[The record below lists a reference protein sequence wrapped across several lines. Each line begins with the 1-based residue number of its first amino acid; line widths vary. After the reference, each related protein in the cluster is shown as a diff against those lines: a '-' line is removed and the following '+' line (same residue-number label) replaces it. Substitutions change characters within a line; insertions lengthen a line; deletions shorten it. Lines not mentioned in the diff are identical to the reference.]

1 MEPALAIFAP
11 LLGHCFAATISPG
24 VVDRHC
30 FSDVY
35 KGAHVRD
42 VHVVT
47 SNGKEAYAG
56 ETIYSFDGRT
66 IQFTYLNSMGGVG
79 HGTAASNN
87 GAVEFAG
94 SMLGSPGAK
103 PTPIASRWTI
113 GTAFYDVVNHGAPA
127 LRFIREPAGSKK
139 PVRSGEPAKQD

>member
-11 LLGHCFAATISPG
+11 LLGHCFVATLSAD

-30 FSDVY
+30 FTDIY

-47 SNGKEAYAG
+47 SKGKEVYAG
-56 ETIYSFDGRT
+56 ETIYSFDGKT
-66 IQFTYLNSMGGVG
+66 IQFTYVNSTGGVG
-79 HGTAASNN
+79 HGTAASS
-87 GAVEFAG
+87 GGGIAFSG

-103 PTPIASRWTI
+103 PTPIASRWNV
-113 GTAFYDVVNHGAPA
+113 GAASYDVTNSGAPT
-127 LRFIREPAGSKK
+127 LRFTR
-139 PVRSGEPAKQD
+139 D